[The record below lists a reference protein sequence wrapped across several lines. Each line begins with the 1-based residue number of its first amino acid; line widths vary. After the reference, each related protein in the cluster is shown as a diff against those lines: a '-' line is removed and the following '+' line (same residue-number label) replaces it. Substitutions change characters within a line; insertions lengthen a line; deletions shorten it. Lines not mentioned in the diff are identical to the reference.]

1 MMMKAKLVGAYV
13 GAVFSGLVLLAA
25 ALLVILQWAVSS
37 EFSLFGKPTTV
48 NTALLILGCVVFG
61 ALLPWLLKLL
71 LSCAMIIGQRRRE
84 SAALGKAAAKAVT
97 RQSAPTNQ
105 D

>member
-1 MMMKAKLVGAYV
+1 MKAKLVGAYV
-13 GAVFSGLVLLAA
+13 GAVFSGLVVLLA
-25 ALLVILQWAVSS
+25 ALLVILQWANTSK
-37 EFSLFGKPTTV
+37 FLLFGKDTFP
-48 NTALLILGCVVFG
+48 NTALLILGCVAFG

-71 LSCAMIIGQRRRE
+71 LNCAMIIGHHRRE